1 MLAGAHKQ
9 TGNCANENA
18 GSESARVRAGK
29 GDTNHNSVDALFDVC
44 CFLFMRFHIFI
55 LCALSQGH
63 VGIVLAHT
71 LPDCQ
76 VTCMKMLCVCVCLC
90 VSCVLSRVREWY
102 VVTFGRHF

>member
-1 MLAGAHKQ
+1 MLMKMQARSSGA
-9 TGNCANENA
+9 
-18 GSESARVRAGK
+18 ARVRAGK